1 MAKFTQEEFDK
12 LKDALDKRD
21 KTREHLNKA
30 KQNVKLAQQTK
41 MDLQNKRPA
50 PTSNNDAKKKPK
62 KKPKNDAAKK
72 KPKEMPKNNN
82 AKNESASKKEKN
94 KKDKKDP
101 APKKKAPNIQIPS
114 NAAAPNP
121 DNTPTDSTD
130 DAARHPRRERRTTDR
145 CE

>member
-1 MAKFTQEEFDK
+1 
-12 LKDALDKRD
+12 
-21 KTREHLNKA
+21 
-30 KQNVKLAQQTK
+30 

-72 KPKEMPKNNN
+72 KPKEMPKNNK

-94 KKDKKDP
+94 TKDKNDP